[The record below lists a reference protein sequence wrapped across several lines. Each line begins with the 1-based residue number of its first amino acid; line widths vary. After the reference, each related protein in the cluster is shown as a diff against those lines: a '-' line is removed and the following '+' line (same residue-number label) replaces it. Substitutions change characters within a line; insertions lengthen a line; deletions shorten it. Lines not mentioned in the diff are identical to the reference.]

1 MIVEVFTD
9 IAEKHKLALSY
20 QEIFSF
26 FIEREDADN
35 LQKGTIYFKLYLDQ

>member
-9 IAEKHKLALSY
+9 IAEKHKIALSY

-26 FIEREDADN
+26 FIEREDTDN
-35 LQKGTIYFKLYLDQ
+35 LQKGTIYFYIFI